1 MVNQEKKK
9 KNLEGFFLYFVV
21 VKEKRHILG
30 SYWFEIYG
38 NTMTSTLSHH
48 QDYLPIVS
56 SHNLH
61 IIFKLSKLGI
71 KHFKQITIRS

>member
-38 NTMTSTLSHH
+38 NTVTSTLSHH
-48 QDYLPIVS
+48 
-56 SHNLH
+56 
-61 IIFKLSKLGI
+61 
-71 KHFKQITIRS
+71 